1 MGIRRTLMK
10 FETEFTQVP
19 NAWLRDERLSRRAR
33 GLLAE
38 LMTHRVGWRVSIASL
53 QKAGPEGRDAL
64 RAAVLELVE
73 VGYLRLSQGRGAR
86 GRFNEIEYE
95 LCDPFTADGKPDTGG
110 FADIGEPDTG
120 GSTDDGPADDGPADV
135 GESATKKNISS
146 EHHAAEDQGEAPSRF
161 CARHPNGSDGVPCG
175 PCRDARLERDDWDA
189 KRKRAPVIPIP
200 PREIAE
206 CAAHPGYPP
215 RGCPRCAED
224 RMGGVA

>member
-64 RAAVLELVE
+64 RAAVSELVA
-73 VGYLRLSQGRGAR
+73 VGYLRLSQGRGER

-95 LCDPFTADGKPDTGG
+95 LCDPFTADGKSDTGG
-110 FADIGEPDTG
+110 FTDIGVSDTG
-120 GSTDDGPADDGPADV
+120 GFTDDGPADDGPADI
-135 GESATKKNISS
+135 GESATKKNISP

-161 CARHPNGSDGVPCG
+161 CSRHPNGSDGVPCG
-175 PCRDARLERDDWDA
+175 GCRDARVARDEWDQA
-189 KRKRAPVIPIP
+189 HPVPVQLTPRP
-200 PREIAE
+200 PRVDE
-206 CAAHPGYPP
+206 CRHEFTSGMCIHCGHYDQARRSA
-215 RGCPRCAED
+215 
-224 RMGGVA
+224 